1 MSTTGLAALVGTCI
15 DAREVSYSS
24 PDSMLYALSL
34 GFGQDPLDPRALAF
48 VREDGLKILPTL
60 PLVLGYPG
68 FFIQRP
74 GVSLDWDR
82 MLHAEERL
90 VLHRALP
97 PAGVVRDATWVDAVV
112 DRGPDKGVF
121 VHTRKELH
129 SENDGLHLATVRS
142 SILCRSEGGCGSA
155 GSPPPPLHDESDAL
169 RSVLGSVVTVPQQ
182 ALLYRLCGDT
192 NPVHVSP
199 VHAARAGFDRP
210 LLHGR
215 CTLGLAL
222 QVLLRELLAYEVGG
236 ISSISVRFAAPFFPG
251 ETLRVRARREGRR
264 LWFAADAAE
273 RAQTV
278 LSHGEVLLR
287 NRAPD

>member
-1 MSTTGLAALVGTCI
+1 MIGLPALVGTCI

-34 GFGQDPLDPRALAF
+34 GFGQDPLDTRALAF
-48 VREDGLKILPTL
+48 VHENNLKVLPTL

-68 FFIQRP
+68 FFMRRP
-74 GVSLDWDR
+74 GLSLDWDR

-112 DRGPDKGVF
+112 DRGLGKGVF

-142 SILCRSEGGCGSA
+142 TILCRSEGGCGSA
-155 GSPPPPLHDESDAL
+155 GTPPPPLREEPGEV
-169 RSVLGSVVTVPQQ
+169 RNMIGSVGTLPQQ
-182 ALLYRLCGDT
+182 ALVYRLCGDT

-199 VHAARAGFDRP
+199 AHAARAGFDRP

-215 CTLGLAL
+215 CILGFAL
-222 QVLLRELLAYEVGG
+222 QVLLRELLGFEAGG
-236 ISSISVRFAAPFFPG
+236 ISGISVRFAAPFFPG

-264 LWFAADAAE
+264 LWFAADTAE

-287 NRAPD
+287 NPAPD